1 MEGSSRSSSWPTT
14 PGLSRASSTRSFA
27 RDPTARTRSSAISCA
42 RLSCRAA
49 SPRWSSG
56 RQSCWKKPRTT
67 RSPMEQQRSGIP
79 SFAAHGELSFELV
92 HASEAAALACA
103 AMLGKGD
110 PNGVSEAAGEAMR
123 HALEQSGLHGTVVLS
138 PRHQTAIPEGTVIA
152 GGDRKIELGVYPIE
166 GASQVARGHI
176 NAVSL
181 VVATEP
187 GAFGRLPVVSLV
199 ERLVAGPAARG
210 AIDLD
215 DSIADN
221 LRRIAFANDVRVQ
234 DLTVAILERPR
245 HQELIAQVAAA
256 GARIRTL
263 EEGDFAS
270 AVMAA
275 LPGTGIDA
283 AIGTGDP
290 HATLMAAC
298 AVACLG
304 GEYVARLAPRND
316 EERRLAGD
324 AGSHVYTL
332 AELAPSAAPSAGHTR
347 ASPGALRPGP

>member
-1 MEGSSRSSSWPTT
+1 ME
-14 PGLSRASSTRSFA
+14 
-27 RDPTARTRSSAISCA
+27 
-42 RLSCRAA
+42 
-49 SPRWSSG
+49 
-56 RQSCWKKPRTT
+56 QH
-67 RSPMEQQRSGIP
+67 RSPSGP
-79 SFAAHGELSFELV
+79 AGHLPTRVEEASGELSFELV
-92 HASEAAALACA
+92 HATEAAALVCA

-110 PNGVSEAAGEAMR
+110 PNGVSEAAGDAMR
-123 HALEQSGLHGTVVLS
+123 HALEHSGLTGTIVLS
-138 PRHQTAIPEGTVIA
+138 SRHQTALPQGTVIT
-152 GGDRKIELGVYPIE
+152 GGDRKVDLGVYPVE

-181 VVATEP
+181 VVATGP
-187 GAFGRLPVVSLV
+187 GGFGRLPAVSLV
-199 ERLVAGPAARG
+199 ERFVAGPAARG

-221 LRRIAFANDVRVQ
+221 LRRIAFAYDVRVQ

-290 HATLMAAC
+290 DATLMAAC
-298 AVACLG
+298 AVACMG
-304 GEYVARLAPRND
+304 GEYLARVAPRND

-324 AGSHVYTL
+324 AASRVFTL
-332 AELAPSAAPSAGHTR
+332 ADLAPSSDLAVAITGVTGGPLLAGVSFGSGYAETSSLVMARRQKTVRRLTTR
-347 ASPGALRPGP
+347 HFSGSRG